1 MISCKPNPAQLSLGK
16 LDRDAVY
23 KELSGILASCKKHGC
38 SFELV
43 LKDISTVNGNPESLF
58 AWERIAMELVEGY

>member
-16 LDRDAVY
+16 LNRDAVY
-23 KELSGILASCKKHGC
+23 KELAGILSACRKNNC

-43 LKDISTVNGNPESLF
+43 LKDISTVNGKPGCLF
-58 AWERIAMELVEGY
+58 EWERIAMEVAEGY